1 MDKRFKR
8 PLLRMPL
15 VPHRVN
21 YHVWSMRTI
30 TLVATAVI
38 VVTSLSVFLLGKG
51 SLFRE
56 TELTLG
62 IIAAALFAFL
72 TFGLHRGATVKR
84 WDLPGVD
91 QHLVDIGNLSD
102 GLSNAPDLDFI
113 ALGAEGGCLG
123 ALLGLVLSIFAGV
136 ILMILLWIVVNL
148 GIVLWV
154 FMMAALS
161 WVFYLALRQV
171 FAKGEICRGDW
182 LKSMAY
188 ALLYTAL
195 YTGWLLALVFI
206 ADGLL
211 GQRLRHG

>member
-1 MDKRFKR
+1 
-8 PLLRMPL
+8 
-15 VPHRVN
+15 
-21 YHVWSMRTI
+21 MRTI

-38 VVTSLSVFLLGKG
+38 VVTALSVFLLGKG

-72 TFGLHRGATVKR
+72 TFGLHRGVAVKR

-91 QHLVDIGNLSD
+91 QHLVDIGNFAD
-102 GLSNAPDLDFI
+102 GLSNAPDFDVVDV
-113 ALGAEGGCLG
+113 GADAGCLG
-123 ALLGLVLSIFAGV
+123 ALVGLVLSILAGV
-136 ILMILLWIVVNL
+136 ILMILLWIFVNL
-148 GIVLWV
+148 GILLWI
-154 FMMAALS
+154 FTMAALS

-171 FAKGEICRGDW
+171 FAKGEICRGKW
-182 LKSMAY
+182 FKSMAY